1 MYNWFPLS
9 LYHRQVSPNYSSP
22 ISPVAVLYLGIG
34 TVTIEADNGEYS
46 TVQPIL
52 EALLSFSE

>member
-1 MYNWFPLS
+1 MDHFTALVPTIPLQS
-9 LYHRQVSPNYSSP
+9 HRLA
-22 ISPVAVLYLGIG
+22 ILYLGIG